1 MKKYKWVASSDDDG
15 TFEDESRTLFDTLE
29 ACYNDMRNAAL
40 EKMKWNTVFD
50 EDYSYDTDTIG
61 YEVYFSQN
69 MIEHISYSGRY
80 TYRIV
85 ECPQNKEYTVSLPFS
100 GSLNVAVEATCE
112 EEALTKAKIAIDNL
126 SKDDIL
132 GSIEYEQYDVH
143 ECK

>member
-1 MKKYKWVASSDDDG
+1 MKRYTWVATSDDG
-15 TFEDESRTLFDTLE
+15 AFEDESRILFGTKE

-40 EKMKWNTVFD
+40 EKMKWNTNIM
-50 EDYSYDTDTIG
+50 EDFQDGTETIG
-61 YEVYFSQN
+61 YEVYFSPDE
-69 MIEHISYSGRY
+69 IIHISYSGKY
-80 TYRIV
+80 TYKIV
-85 ECPQNKEYTVSLPFS
+85 EQPQNKEYAVSLPFS

-112 EEALTKAKIAIDNL
+112 EEALSKAKIAIDNL

>member
-1 MKKYKWVASSDDDG
+1 MKRYTWVATSDDG
-15 TFEDESRTLFDTLE
+15 AFEDESRILFGTKE

-40 EKMKWNTVFD
+40 EKMKWNTNIM
-50 EDYSYDTDTIG
+50 EDFQDGTETIG
-61 YEVYFSQN
+61 YEVYFSPDE
-69 MIEHISYSGRY
+69 IIHISYSGKY
-80 TYRIV
+80 TYKIV
-85 ECPQNKEYTVSLPFS
+85 EQPQKKEYAVSLPFS

-112 EEALTKAKIAIDNL
+112 EEALSKAKIAIDNL

>member
-1 MKKYKWVASSDDDG
+1 MKKFTWVAKNDSG
-15 TFEDESRTLFDTLE
+15 TFKDESRRLLSTKE

-40 EKMKWNTVFD
+40 GKMKWNTEFN
-50 EDYSYDTDTIG
+50 EDFSDDTGTIG

-80 TYRIV
+80 TYRII
-85 ECPQNKEYTVSLPFS
+85 EQPQKKEYAVSLPFS

-112 EEALTKAKIAIDNL
+112 EEALSKAKIAIDNL

>member
-1 MKKYKWVASSDDDG
+1 MKKFTWVAKSDDG
-15 TFEDESRTLFDTLE
+15 VFEDESRMLFSTKE

-40 EKMKWNTVFD
+40 EKMKWNTEFN
-50 EDYSYDTDTIG
+50 EDYSDGTDTIG
-61 YEVYFSQN
+61 YEVYFSQD

-80 TYRIV
+80 TYKIV
-85 ECPQNKEYTVSLPFS
+85 EQPQKKEYAVSLPFS

-112 EEALTKAKIAIDNL
+112 EEALSKAKIAIDNL

>member
-1 MKKYKWVASSDDDG
+1 MKKFTWVAKSDDG
-15 TFEDESRTLFDTLE
+15 AFEDESRILFSTKE

-40 EKMKWNTVFD
+40 EKMKWNTEFN
-50 EDYSYDTDTIG
+50 EDYSDGTDTIG
-61 YEVYFSQN
+61 YEVYFSQD

-85 ECPQNKEYTVSLPFS
+85 EHPQNKEYEVSLPFS

-112 EEALTKAKIAIDNL
+112 EEALSKAKIAIDNL

-143 ECK
+143 ECKN

>member
-1 MKKYKWVASSDDDG
+1 MKRYTWVATSDDG
-15 TFEDESRTLFDTLE
+15 AFEDESRILFGTKE

-40 EKMKWNTVFD
+40 EKMKWNTNIM
-50 EDYSYDTDTIG
+50 EDFQDGTKNIG
-61 YEVYFSQN
+61 YEVYFSPDE
-69 MIEHISYSGRY
+69 IIHISYSGKY
-80 TYRIV
+80 TYKIV
-85 ECPQNKEYTVSLPFS
+85 EQPQKKEYAVSLPFS

-112 EEALTKAKIAIDNL
+112 EEALSKAKIAIDNL

>member
-1 MKKYKWVASSDDDG
+1 MKKFTWVAKSDDG
-15 TFEDESRTLFDTLE
+15 ASEDESRMLFSTKE

-40 EKMKWNTVFD
+40 EKMKWNTEFN
-50 EDYSYDTDTIG
+50 EDYNDDTDTIG
-61 YEVYFSQN
+61 YEVYFSQD

-85 ECPQNKEYTVSLPFS
+85 EHPQNKEYSVSLPFS

-112 EEALTKAKIAIDNL
+112 EEALSKAKIAIDNL

-132 GSIEYEQYDVH
+132 GSIEFEQYDVH